1 MKFEDLA
8 SAVFASQN
16 ESKGNTLANLF
27 TTNVD
32 SAHDIITICCANPR
46 SSIKPHHVVKML
58 AQSYGLFPEEYES
71 LMDEHEMPMLLASES
86 PQDIESSLTL
96 REGIEEMLHRAEA
109 EMNMHQ
115 LAINNKKTTMK
126 QKAQHMRDYKG
137 LQGVCYS
144 LRWVLGDRTMTRA
157 IVLGRDNE

>member
-1 MKFEDLA
+1 M
-8 SAVFASQN
+8 
-16 ESKGNTLANLF
+16 
-27 TTNVD
+27 
-32 SAHDIITICCANPR
+32 PR
-46 SSIKPHHVVKML
+46 NF
-58 AQSYGLFPEEYES
+58 SYN
-71 LMDEHEMPMLLASES
+71 
-86 PQDIESSLTL
+86 QTW
-96 REGIEEMLHRAEA
+96 EGIEEMLHRAEA